1 MTNSRTEILPYRVWA
16 WADAPAKYKALSEHG
31 GDEDWVIVCPK
42 GSAEDQV
49 IWLVDRLAICDYSVS
64 VLEDSIVYITAH
76 S

>member
-42 GSAEDQV
+42 GSENQAV
-49 IWLVDRLAICDYSVS
+49 WLVHRLAVCNHSEAM
-64 VLEDSIVYITAH
+64 LEDEIVYITAH
-76 S
+76 A